1 MARSDELLAALTGSG
16 DQPSLDGGL
25 GIAGLSGAARG
36 RTWDAVVSAH
46 APDLT
51 GDSVTFVALADG
63 TLVVNE
69 DIPDDSLAPVAEGI
83 EEMLQPPYRAAA
95 ARSDKDVWTAV
106 AESVSIAEL
115 PGVEGDSVDL
125 SMVDGTRELTID
137 GEPTTRSVPALDEL
151 AEAHGDVA
159 LHAERVDAA
168 LFAVDVFPL

>member
-1 MARSDELLAALTGSG
+1 MARSDELLAALTGG
-16 DQPSLDGGL
+16 GQPGLDGGL

-36 RTWDAVVSAH
+36 LTWDAVVSAH

-95 ARSDKDVWTAV
+95 ARGDKDVWTAV

-115 PGVEGDSVDL
+115 PGVGGDSIDL
-125 SMVDGTRELTID
+125 SMVDGVRELTID
-137 GEPTTRSVPALDEL
+137 GEPITRSVPGLDEL
-151 AEAHGDVA
+151 VDQHGDVA